1 MRRKITIIL
10 LLALALFLSACGKE
24 EEIKESTDTQNNTE
38 ETAEESSE
46 QSEEK
51 TLVVYFSAT
60 GTTKSVAEKIA
71 LITGGDLYEIVAAQ
85 PYSDADLN
93 WHDQNSRSTLEQNDP
108 SARPEIA
115 GEELSLD
122 GYDRIF
128 IGFPIWWGEE
138 PRIMDTFVE
147 SHDLKDIEM
156 IPFCTSSS
164 SGIGRSG
171 KNLEE
176 NAGSGAWQEGKR
188 FAGSVTEEDLRSWI
202 GSFDR

>member
-1 MRRKITIIL
+1 MRKKTMIL
-10 LLALALFLSACGKE
+10 LFLVLALFLSACGKK
-24 EEIKESTDTQNNTE
+24 EEIQEETDTQDTVE
-38 ETAEESSE
+38 ETVEESSE

-71 LITGGDLYEIVAAQ
+71 SITGSDLYEIVAAE

-115 GEELSLD
+115 GNDLSID
-122 GYDRIF
+122 GYNRIF

-171 KNLEE
+171 KNMEE
-176 NAGSGAWQEGKR
+176 NAGSGNWLEGKR
-188 FAGSVTEEDLRSWI
+188 FAASVSDDDLRSWI
-202 GSFDR
+202 ESFDR